1 MPASPPD
8 AAAHRRRVLEHLE
21 RQDAAQRAAP
31 AESEPQMRMPLIVE
45 VKPSAPTPARRKRRR
60 GRAGGKEQRKLDGL

>member
-8 AAAHRRRVLEHLE
+8 AVAHRRRVLEHLE
-21 RQDAAQRAAP
+21 KQGAAQRAAP

-45 VKPSAPTPARRKRRR
+45 VKPSAPAPARRKRRR
-60 GRAGGKEQRKLDGL
+60 GRAGGKEQRELDGL

>member
-21 RQDAAQRAAP
+21 KQSDAETAAP
-31 AESEPQMRMPLIVE
+31 SGADPQTRIPLIVE
-45 VKPSAPTPARRKRRR
+45 VTPAPRPQPKRKRRR
-60 GRAGGKEQRKLDGL
+60 GRAGGSAQPELDGL